1 VNRTAAQATLAAWH
15 QILADPD
22 DRVTYGTAVQALAAA
37 ADYYAAETARL
48 EATTRA
54 DQADITQLRE
64 LVRGQRAPK
73 SFTLEANAIT
83 DARQRGQCLVFR
95 ENKDTAQFPEWGPLI
110 TSTYHSVPIE
120 QAYVAGVLR
129 DRWQRATPVE
139 LDQAGTIERRTA

>member
-1 VNRTAAQATLAAWH
+1 MNRTAAQATLAAWH

-37 ADYYAAETARL
+37 ADYFAAETARL

-64 LVRGQRAPK
+64 LVRGQRAIHACG
-73 SFTLEANAIT
+73 EADAIA

-95 ENKDTAQFPEWGPLI
+95 EDHEVVSQSLVV
-110 TSTYHSVPIE
+110 SHYYSVPIE

-139 LDQAGTIERRTA
+139 LDQAGAIERQEP